1 MLVEVPRATG
11 EGRSIDIRCVGVVV
25 EGYALR
31 KISLNPPSEVQSRN
45 AVREFSRFRLPFWW
59 SWCGI
64 YVAVVD
70 VVVVV
75 FVVDK

>member
-31 KISLNPPSEVQSRN
+31 KISLNPPSEVQNRN

-59 SWCGI
+59 SV
-64 YVAVVD
+64 VARFLVVELVD
-70 VVVVV
+70 VG
-75 FVVDK
+75 